1 MNCEYETIIQ
11 VYKMNKYIEEITSKA
26 CHQLKIN
33 HLELMIIGLSSID
46 KMNVSKLSQELKV
59 SKSAISQ
66 ALVCL
71 QLKRLIT
78 RQQVEENKKSFII
91 VPTEKAIQVCKD
103 IFKVHKEQAKL
114 LKEEIPMTNIINRY
128 NINTTI
134 IVILFPIIIIPPLKL
149 IFLLMFRF

>member
-11 VYKMNKYIEEITSKA
+11 IYKMNKYIEEITSKA

-114 LKEEIPMTNIINRY
+114 LKEEIGDEKYQAFFSTIKQ
-128 NINTTI
+128 INT
-134 IVILFPIIIIPPLKL
+134 ILNK
-149 IFLLMFRF
+149 REVE

>member
-59 SKSAISQ
+59 SKSAD
-66 ALVCL
+66 
-71 QLKRLIT
+71 KGG
-78 RQQVEENKKSFII
+78 
-91 VPTEKAIQVCKD
+91 
-103 IFKVHKEQAKL
+103 
-114 LKEEIPMTNIINRY
+114 
-128 NINTTI
+128 
-134 IVILFPIIIIPPLKL
+134 ILFIERKL
-149 IFLLMFRF
+149 RL

>member
-1 MNCEYETIIQ
+1 MNCEYEAITQI
-11 VYKMNKYIEEITSKA
+11 YKMNKYIEEITSKA

-91 VPTEKAIQVCKD
+91 VPTEKQ
-103 IFKVHKEQAKL
+103 FKYVK
-114 LKEEIPMTNIINRY
+114 
-128 NINTTI
+128 
-134 IVILFPIIIIPPLKL
+134 
-149 IFLLMFRF
+149 IFLRFIKNKQNY

>member
-11 VYKMNKYIEEITSKA
+11 IYKMNKYIEEITSKA

-78 RQQVEENKKSFII
+78 RQQVEEKKRVLLLS
-91 VPTEKAIQVCKD
+91 
-103 IFKVHKEQAKL
+103 L
-114 LKEEIPMTNIINRY
+114 LKKQFKY
-128 NINTTI
+128 
-134 IVILFPIIIIPPLKL
+134 VK
-149 IFLLMFRF
+149 IFLRFIKNKQNY